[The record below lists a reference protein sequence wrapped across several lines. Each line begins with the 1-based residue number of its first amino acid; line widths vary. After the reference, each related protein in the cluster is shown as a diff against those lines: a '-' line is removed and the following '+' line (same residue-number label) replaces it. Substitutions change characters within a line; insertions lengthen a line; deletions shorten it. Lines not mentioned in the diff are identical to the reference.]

1 MGDEYL
7 QAMDHVVKAIER
19 QLSSRE
25 GLVIDTLLHARPE
38 LNLRGEVIGTRELY
52 LNITEL
58 KKAETE
64 ARNLEKRLQQSVK
77 MEAIGTLAGGIA
89 HDFNNILSA
98 VIGYTELALIH
109 VEKEPQIK
117 NYLSEVFNAGHRA
130 KELVKQILTFAR
142 KTDGE
147 LKKVQISKIAYE
159 SLQLIRSSIPTTIQ
173 IDQNI
178 ESESHT
184 VADPS
189 QIHQI
194 FMNLFTNAAQSM
206 KEGHGFL
213 SVGLKDVRL
222 DEQIARNPDGIKPGY
237 YIKLTVSDTGEG
249 IPAQLI
255 GSIFEP
261 YFTTKAPGEGTGMGL
276 GHGSRYCQGLR
287 RRHHRG
293 K

>member
-1 MGDEYL
+1 M
-7 QAMDHVVKAIER
+7 
-19 QLSSRE
+19 
-25 GLVIDTLLHARPE
+25 
-38 LNLRGEVIGTRELY
+38 
-52 LNITEL
+52 
-58 KKAETE
+58 
-64 ARNLEKRLQQSVK
+64 
-77 MEAIGTLAGGIA
+77 
-89 HDFNNILSA
+89 
-98 VIGYTELALIH
+98 
-109 VEKEPQIK
+109 EKEPQIK

-184 VADPS
+184 IADPS

-276 GHGSRYCQGLR
+276 AMVHGIVKGYGGAITVESEVGKGTTFKVYLPAVKDVVEEQTREEQVTPTGNER
-287 RRHHRG
+287 RFYLSMMNWPLPG
-293 K
+293 